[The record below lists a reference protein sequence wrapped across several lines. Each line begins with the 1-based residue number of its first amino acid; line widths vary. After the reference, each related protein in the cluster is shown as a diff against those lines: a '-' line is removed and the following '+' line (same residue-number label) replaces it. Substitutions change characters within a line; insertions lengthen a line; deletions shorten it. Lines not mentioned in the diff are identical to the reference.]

1 MSKRSEKTINKLYDG
16 LAIILKNKPYN
27 DITVQDILDE
37 AKISRSTF
45 YSHFKTKEELLLSVI
60 SHIFEH
66 VFSHTLNEEKTHDFS
81 KSSIFDYV
89 HLITHIFYH
98 FRDEKELIDAIFAS
112 ESRNI
117 FLDYMKK
124 ELDEFA
130 SICVS
135 SNMLSE
141 KQIPYEL
148 RKRQFI
154 NNFVIALEYWQKNNY
169 QETPEKITDYFI
181 KLN

>member
-1 MSKRSEKTINKLYDG
+1 
-16 LAIILKNKPYN
+16 
-27 DITVQDILDE
+27 
-37 AKISRSTF
+37 
-45 YSHFKTKEELLLSVI
+45 
-60 SHIFEH
+60 
-66 VFSHTLNEEKTHDFS
+66 
-81 KSSIFDYV
+81 
-89 HLITHIFYH
+89 
-98 FRDEKELIDAIFAS
+98 
-112 ESRNI
+112 
-117 FLDYMKK
+117 MKK